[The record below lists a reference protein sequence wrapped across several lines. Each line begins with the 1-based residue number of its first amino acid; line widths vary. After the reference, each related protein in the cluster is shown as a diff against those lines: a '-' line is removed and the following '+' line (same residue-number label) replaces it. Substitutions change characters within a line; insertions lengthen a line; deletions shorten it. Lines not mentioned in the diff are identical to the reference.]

1 MAVAFFSSSFF
12 LMLMPD
18 TGKIRLSAVADNHRH
33 AILSISSDLL
43 VDGGLY
49 R

>member
-12 LMLMPD
+12 LMPD